1 MSTEAVFYW
10 GCKHPQRSL
19 LLLTMV
25 SAARRSRANTG
36 IGGHTEWLPSTAC
49 QSPTPN
55 LFLSLPYQDDLKWNV
70 WLRHL
75 EKSSDSFQHHKRGN
89 AWPSPAPLHI
99 LLSQLWRELLG
110 ESQYGKVLKDHR
122 KSRREMGCKEQTGW
136 AAVGMET
143 GSGQRK
149 REKEREGEGCESFY
163 DRFSCKVHS
172 ISRLHSGCPVPRN
185 PLWSLP
191 TCSLSNSC
199 TFHTMSALPAMLV
212 SWTIHEGLWF
222 TKKKK
227 KNKKLSSN
235 DWYMEGV
242 PHMFAK

>member
-1 MSTEAVFYW
+1 MKCVAKTSREKQWQLPASQERKCVALS
-10 GCKHPQRSL
+10 CSLARS
-19 LLLTMV
+19 
-25 SAARRSRANTG
+25 A
-36 IGGHTEWLPSTAC
+36 LP
-49 QSPTPN
+49 
-55 LFLSLPYQDDLKWNV
+55 
-70 WLRHL
+70 
-75 EKSSDSFQHHKRGN
+75 
-89 AWPSPAPLHI
+89 
-99 LLSQLWRELLG
+99 LWRELLG

-143 GSGQRK
+143 GSSQRK

-172 ISRLHSGCPVPRN
+172 ISRLHLGCPVPRN

-199 TFHTMSALPAMLV
+199 TFHTMSAMPAMLV

-227 KNKKLSSN
+227 SLLQWLIHGRCTTHVCQVAWILKVEK
-235 DWYMEGV
+235 M
-242 PHMFAK
+242 